1 MPQIQIEFDSAILKS
16 CFATSN
22 NYWTV
27 SERKTHPCWYVTLT
41 IHQFHQPSSIIA
53 PLNFNNIAPEN
64 GWLVDD
70 PASFCG
76 PVTFL
81 VSFGCEISGLNGMIL
96 EKWSSGEKGL
106 RGRRERHPSQMDSD
120 TRARR
125 KHAQAFKPGARA
137 RSQLDTPVV
146 LEVFFC
152 FFWFLFRDSME
163 WDYGF

>member
-22 NYWTV
+22 IYRTV
-27 SERKTHPCWYVTLT
+27 SERKTHP

-96 EKWSSGEKGL
+96 EK
-106 RGRRERHPSQMDSD
+106 
-120 TRARR
+120 
-125 KHAQAFKPGARA
+125 
-137 RSQLDTPVV
+137 
-146 LEVFFC
+146 
-152 FFWFLFRDSME
+152 
-163 WDYGF
+163 